1 MRAELGYTKDQCS
14 KFFPA
19 LQELS
24 DISREFLARLR
35 KRQSDET
42 PIVEHFADV
51 LYDFWNSGYSESHL
65 KYNLTLIY
73 DRLGRTKGLSV
84 WPILCPA
91 A

>member
-1 MRAELGYTKDQCS
+1 MRAELGYTKEQCT

-42 PIVEHFADV
+42 PIIEHFADV
-51 LYDFWNSGYSESHL
+51 LYDFWNSG
-65 KYNLTLIY
+65 NIY
-73 DRLGRTKGLSV
+73 EIILSKNIFNHGFSQTFFFNKNFV
-84 WPILCPA
+84 F
-91 A
+91 

>member
-1 MRAELGYTKDQCS
+1 MYFKHILQIVQKIFIGRMRAELGYSKEQCA

-35 KRQSDET
+35 KRQSDEM

-51 LYDFWNSGYSESHL
+51 LYDFWNSGLFAIECLAYSL
-65 KYNLTLIY
+65 
-73 DRLGRTKGLSV
+73 
-84 WPILCPA
+84 
-91 A
+91 